1 MSLTNHDYEQLQQLM
16 NAKPE
21 NRALIQKLLDDQQ
34 YTISKISHEIRNPLT
49 LIYSTL
55 QLIESQHPETRDFRH
70 WNDMRED
77 IEFMISLTSE
87 SKICTNI
94 TKQNHKVF

>member
-55 QLIESQHPETRDFRH
+55 QLIESA
-70 WNDMRED
+70 
-77 IEFMISLTSE
+77 S
-87 SKICTNI
+87 
-94 TKQNHKVF
+94 